1 MAIETM
7 EDLLVHELRDL
18 LNAERQLVKALPK
31 MANAA
36 VSPELAEAFQD
47 HLAETETQVARL
59 EECLTIMGQATR
71 GKKCAGMEGLIEE
84 AEDIVDE
91 VEDDA
96 VLDAAIIGAAQ
107 RVEHY
112 EIAAYGTAR
121 AFAIQLGL
129 NEVADLLST
138 TLEEES
144 AANEKLTAIAEAGVN
159 AEAEAGEM
167 AEEEMEGSNGNGNGR
182 RKASGGSSP
191 SRSKGGKSGSRRDRS
206 QTTPSTR
213 H

>member
-1 MAIETM
+1 VAIETM
-7 EDLLVHELRDL
+7 QDLLVHEMRDL

-36 VSPELAEAFQD
+36 VNPELSEAFQD
-47 HLAETETQVARL
+47 HLAETENQIARL
-59 EECLTIMGQATR
+59 EECLTMMGQPTR

-84 AEDIVDE
+84 AEDMVE
-91 VEDDA
+91 ECEDDA

-121 AFAIQLGL
+121 AFAVQLGL
-129 NEVADLLST
+129 DEVADLLST
-138 TLEEES
+138 TLDEES

-159 AEAEAGEM
+159 AEAGAGELD
-167 AEEEMEGSNGNGNGR
+167 EEEMEGSNGNGNGR
-182 RKASGGSSP
+182 RKAAGANSQ
-191 SRSKGGKSGSRRDRS
+191 SRSKSRKSSSSKRS
-206 QTTPSTR
+206 ESSASTR

>member
-1 MAIETM
+1 VAIETM
-7 EDLLVHELRDL
+7 QDLLVHEMRDL

-36 VSPELAEAFQD
+36 VNPELSEAFQD
-47 HLAETETQVARL
+47 HLAETENQIARL
-59 EECLTIMGQATR
+59 EECLTMMGQPTR

-84 AEDIVDE
+84 AEDMVEECEDE
-91 VEDDA
+91 A

-121 AFAIQLGL
+121 AFAVQLGL
-129 NEVADLLST
+129 NEVADLLSS
-138 TLEEES
+138 TLDEES

-159 AEAEAGEM
+159 AEMDEA
-167 AEEEMEGSNGNGNGR
+167 EMEGSNGNGNGR
-182 RKASGGSSP
+182 RKAAGANSQ
-191 SRSKGGKSGSRRDRS
+191 SRSKSRKSSSSKRS
-206 QTTPSTR
+206 ESSASTR